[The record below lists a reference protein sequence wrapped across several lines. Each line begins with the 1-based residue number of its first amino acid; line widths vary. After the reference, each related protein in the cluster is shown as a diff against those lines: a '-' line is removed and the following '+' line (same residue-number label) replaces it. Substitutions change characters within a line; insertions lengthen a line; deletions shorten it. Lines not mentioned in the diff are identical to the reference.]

1 MIVYACSVL
10 LNFCVSIGGVVVI
23 MSHQAKLGSDAV
35 SWILPA
41 LASFSHQNPIKV
53 PWAASKGTN
62 KHIPIRN
69 AWLILL

>member
-1 MIVYACSVL
+1 M
-10 LNFCVSIGGVVVI
+10 VI

-35 SWILPA
+35 SWILPV

-62 KHIPIRN
+62 KHIPIEN